1 MEELFSAK
9 YQYLWMVLL
18 AAMLFLPVRQLIWV
32 LMVRR
37 AQRKLNQDVDAAEQD
52 RLKNRAAFTAALL
65 CFVFSAFYVLNL
77 FQGRP

>member
-1 MEELFSAK
+1 MAEFFSEK

-37 AQRKLNQDVDAAEQD
+37 AQKKLGQDLDTTEQE
-52 RLKNRAAFTAALL
+52 RLKNRAAVTAALL
-65 CFVFSAFYVLNL
+65 CFVFSAFYVLSL

>member
-1 MEELFSAK
+1 MAEFFSEK

-18 AAMLFLPVRQLIWV
+18 AAMLFLPVRQMIWV

-37 AQRKLNQDVDAAEQD
+37 AQKKQGQDIDTTEQE
-52 RLKNRAAFTAALL
+52 RLKNRAAVTAALL

>member
-1 MEELFSAK
+1 MAEFFSEK

-18 AAMLFLPVRQLIWV
+18 AAMLFLPVRQMIWV

-37 AQRKLNQDVDAAEQD
+37 AQKKQGQDIDTTEQE
-52 RLKNRAAFTAALL
+52 RLKSRAAVTAALL

>member
-18 AAMLFLPVRQLIWV
+18 AVLLFLPVRQLIWV

-37 AQRKLNQDVDAAEQD
+37 AQRKLNQDVDAAEQQ
-52 RLKNRAAFTAALL
+52 RLKNRAAVTAALL

-77 FQGRP
+77 FQGQT

>member
-9 YQYLWMVLL
+9 YQYLWMILL

-37 AQRKLNQDVDAAEQD
+37 AQKKLGQDIDIAEQD
-52 RLKNRAAFTAALL
+52 RLRNRAAVTAALL

-77 FQGRP
+77 FQGQS